1 MKTSTKIWL
10 CISGLLLIILG
21 VVCIAKP
28 DITLVSAA
36 WLLGCLTLI
45 SGISKLVFTF
55 RTQAFLPNSG
65 TRALSA
71 ILDIFFGCFFLFNIL
86 GTAISLPVVF
96 AIWVMIEGVVIAV
109 QSFDYKKVG
118 FPMWWVLLLLGAGA
132 AVLGYFGVKNL
143 DVTAGVL
150 SAIIGIAIIA
160 NGLAYILAVIGVN
173 RFEKKVD
180 RLGRIINID
189 DEEEEIERAN
199 EKGRSPSRLRPLYQ

>member
-36 WLLGCLTLI
+36 WLLGCFTLI
-45 SGISKLVFTF
+45 AGISKLVFTF
-55 RTQAFLPNSG
+55 KTQAFLPNSG

-71 ILDIFFGCFFLFNIL
+71 ILDIFFGCFFLFNVL
-86 GTAISLPVVF
+86 GTAVSLPVVF

-109 QSFDYKKVG
+109 QSFDYKRVG

-132 AVLGYFGVKNL
+132 AVLGYLGLKNL

-150 SAIIGIAIIA
+150 SALIGIAIIA
-160 NGLAYILAVIGVN
+160 NGLAYILAVVGVN
-173 RFEKKVD
+173 RFEKRVD
-180 RLGRIINID
+180 RLGRIIDID
-189 DEEEEIERAN
+189 E
-199 EKGRSPSRLRPLYQ
+199 Q

>member
-1 MKTSTKIWL
+1 MSE
-10 CISGLLLIILG
+10 
-21 VVCIAKP
+21 
-28 DITLVSAA
+28 
-36 WLLGCLTLI
+36 CLHLI

-86 GTAISLPVVF
+86 GTAVSLPVVF

-132 AVLGYFGVKNL
+132 AVLGYVGLKNL
-143 DVTAGVL
+143 EVTAGVL

-180 RLGRIINID
+180 RLERIIGID
-189 DEEEEIERAN
+189 E
-199 EKGRSPSRLRPLYQ
+199 Q

>member
-1 MKTSTKIWL
+1 M
-10 CISGLLLIILG
+10 
-21 VVCIAKP
+21 
-28 DITLVSAA
+28 
-36 WLLGCLTLI
+36 
-45 SGISKLVFTF
+45 
-55 RTQAFLPNSG
+55 QAFLPNRG

-86 GTAISLPVVF
+86 GTAVSLPVVF

-132 AVLGYFGVKNL
+132 AVLGYFGLKNL
-143 DVTAGVL
+143 EVTAGVR

-180 RLGRIINID
+180 RLERIIGID
-189 DEEEEIERAN
+189 E
-199 EKGRSPSRLRPLYQ
+199 Q